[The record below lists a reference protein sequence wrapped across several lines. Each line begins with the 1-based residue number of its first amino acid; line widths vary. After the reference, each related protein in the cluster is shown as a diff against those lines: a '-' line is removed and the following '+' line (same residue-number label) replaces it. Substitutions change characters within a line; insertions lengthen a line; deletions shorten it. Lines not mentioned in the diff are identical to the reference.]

1 VISRTQRHKIKE
13 LLKAQIARR
22 RMLAL
27 PFEITFN
34 MRMHQHGALPGAL
47 VIGGQKCGTSS
58 LYAYLEQHPQ
68 LDGVISHPSHPSGRW
83 VEKEVHFF
91 QQDEHYERG
100 ERWYR
105 AHFHRPQP
113 GVINFEATPDY
124 LTSVRSPNR
133 VHALLPEAKLIV
145 SLRDPVARAFSAYQ
159 HTQRLKLSEE
169 SFRDA
174 LEREFRQEGDRSVPR
189 QNWDFLRKGRYAE
202 SLERWFALYPREQ
215 FHIINFRDLA
225 ENPDETVAGV
235 VAFLGLPPAPLH
247 TGHTHNPGRYSERM
261 DADLETRLR
270 EYYEPHNRRLEALLG
285 YPMGW

>member
-1 VISRTQRHKIKE
+1 MLSHAKRHK
-13 LLKAQIARR
+13 LKLWVKKQIALSRV
-22 RMLAL
+22 LTL
-27 PFEITFN
+27 PSKVAFS
-34 MRMHQHGALPGAL
+34 MRMHQHRALPGAL

-68 LDGVISHPSHPSGRW
+68 LAGVISYPSHPSGRW
-83 VEKEVHFF
+83 VKKEVHFF
-91 QQDEHYERG
+91 QQDERYERG

-124 LTSVRSPNR
+124 LTSVRSPSR
-133 VHALLPEAKLIV
+133 VHALLPEVKMIV

-159 HTQRLKLSEE
+159 HMRRLKLSDE

-174 LEREFRQEGDRSVPR
+174 LEREFRQEGDPSVPR
-189 QNWDFLRKGRYAE
+189 QNWDLLRKGRYAE

-225 ENPDETVAGV
+225 ESPGATVAGV
-235 VAFLGLPPAPLH
+235 VAFLGLPPAPLD
-247 TGHTHNPGRYSERM
+247 TGHTHNSGRYSERM